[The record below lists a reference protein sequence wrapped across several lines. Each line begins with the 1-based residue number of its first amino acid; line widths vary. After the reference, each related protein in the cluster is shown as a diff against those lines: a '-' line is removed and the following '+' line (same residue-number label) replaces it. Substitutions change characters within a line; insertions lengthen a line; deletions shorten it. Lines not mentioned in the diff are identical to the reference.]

1 MILPLLLVGA
11 VGGLLSGMFGVGG
24 GIVMVPLLMLMARMD
39 QRRASATSL
48 VAIVPSA
55 VVGTI
60 GYGLQGQIEWLAAAL
75 IAAGA
80 IVGAPIGAWLMRT
93 LPLGW
98 LRWLFI
104 VFLLVIAVRLILV
117 ETERD
122 GTFEFGL
129 WPIVGLVVL
138 GFGMGIA
145 SGMFGIGGGVIAVP
159 VMIALFGFGDLLAK
173 GTSLLAMIPTALS
186 GTVANVRAG
195 MVDVRDGLVVGIA
208 AACASFGGV
217 ALAFIIP
224 PQLAGILFGVL
235 LLFVIVQ
242 LTVRAIR
249 AQRGPRDAA

>member
-1 MILPLLLVGA
+1 
-11 VGGLLSGMFGVGG
+11 MFGVGG
-24 GIVMVPLLMLMARMD
+24 GIVMVPLLMLMAGMD

-60 GYGLQGQIEWLAAAL
+60 GYGVQGEIDWLAAGL

-80 IVGAPIGAWLMRT
+80 VVGAPIGAWLLRT

-104 VFLLVIAVRLILV
+104 VFLLLIAARLILV
-117 ETERD
+117 EVERD
-122 GTFEFGL
+122 GTFAL
-129 WPIVGLVVL
+129 SAAAIVWLVVL

-159 VMIALFGFGDLLAK
+159 VMIALFGFGDLVAK

-186 GTVANVRAG
+186 GTVANVRAH

-208 AACASFGGV
+208 AGCASFGGV
-217 ALAFIIP
+217 ALAFVIP
-224 PQLAGILFGVL
+224 PQLAGILFGLL
-235 LLFVIVQ
+235 LLFVVAQ

-249 AQRGPRDAA
+249 AHRAGRRDGGPGTAPIPDAPA